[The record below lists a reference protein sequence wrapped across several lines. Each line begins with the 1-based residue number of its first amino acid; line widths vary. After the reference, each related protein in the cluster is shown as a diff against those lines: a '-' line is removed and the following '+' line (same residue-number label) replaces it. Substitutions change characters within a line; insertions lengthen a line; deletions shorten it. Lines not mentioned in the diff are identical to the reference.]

1 MQRSD
6 WLVIGIVLALDLLA
20 TIAIS
25 LLTVLAGGPV
35 WLEFVLVLA
44 MFVVTLVGAYWVLF
58 APEDIPEE
66 RKGISKEG
74 GGDGR
79 Q

>member
-6 WLVIGIVLALDLLA
+6 WIVIGIVLVLDAVGITAIALITLLA
-20 TIAIS
+20 
-25 LLTVLAGGPV
+25 GPV

-44 MFVVTLVGAYWVLF
+44 MFIVTLLGAYWVLF

-66 RKGISKEG
+66 RHG
-74 GGDGR
+74 GVR
-79 Q
+79 RE